1 MTRRKAPRGEAPEGL
16 ADLER
21 QLGHAFANP
30 ALASQ
35 ALTHRS
41 FGTPHNERLEF
52 LGDALL
58 NCAVAT
64 LLYDRF
70 GSLPEGDLSRA
81 RAALVNQASLS
92 DLAGKLGLGDRLRL
106 GEGEL
111 KSGGFRRPSILAD
124 ALEAL
129 LGAVYLDGGFDAVRR
144 AVETLLADRLERPEG
159 LPVGKDPKTA
169 LQEHLQAR
177 RLALPRYSVKRTEG
191 EAHDQT
197 FTVECRVEELG
208 LASEGK
214 GSSRRAA
221 EQAAA
226 EALLPQLEAPAR
238 RKRP

>member
-1 MTRRKAPRGEAPEGL
+1 MTRKKAPRGEAPEGL

-21 QLGHAFANP
+21 RLGYSFANP

-52 LGDALL
+52 LGDGLL
-58 NCAVAT
+58 NCAVAI
-64 LLYDRF
+64 LLYERF
-70 GSLPEGDLSRA
+70 PDLPEGDLSRL
-81 RAALVNQASLS
+81 RAALVNQAALS
-92 DLAGKLGLGDRLRL
+92 GVALGLGLGDRLRL

-129 LGAVYLDGGFDAVRR
+129 LGAVFLDGGFDAVKG
-144 AVETLLADRLERPEG
+144 AVAQLLADRLERAEG
-159 LPVGKDPKTA
+159 LPVAKDPKTA

-177 RLALPRYSVKRTEG
+177 RLALPRYAVLKTEG

-197 FTVECRVEELG
+197 FTVECRVDDLG
-208 LASEGK
+208 IVAQGK
-214 GSSRRAA
+214 GASRRAA

-226 EALLPQLEAPAR
+226 IALLAQLQP
-238 RKRP
+238 